1 MKNKLTEVVN
11 KTEIVEVSKTNKMCS
26 CETNVVNDLCSSE
39 CVDTRR
45 DGSIDV
51 KGRGQIALKIPD
63 FKPFLEFDIQIDN

>member
-11 KTEIVEVSKTNKMCS
+11 KTEIEEVSKTNKMCS

-45 DGSIDV
+45 DGGIDV
-51 KGRGQIALKIPD
+51 KSRG
-63 FKPFLEFDIQIDN
+63 